1 MSAAGKAQIAQV
13 GQRLAIIYST
23 LAQQALAAGQKMWKL
38 MPKLHI
44 FVHLCE
50 WQAGEFGNPRSY
62 WTYADEDLVGLLV
75 ECAQS
80 CHAMTVAPSAL
91 FKWVH
96 VHFN

>member
-1 MSAAGKAQIAQV
+1 
-13 GQRLAIIYST
+13 
-23 LAQQALAAGQKMWKL
+23 

-80 CHAMTVAPSAL
+80 CHAKTVAPSAL

-96 VHFN
+96 VHFNWDAVQMGAAQRLTAGL